1 MSPRRDWPSLDFCLG
16 TSNEVQKYECSHH
29 RVGFLRHRV
38 EQHVGA
44 GYPSMC
50 SRCHGARC
58 WAPFSFVSFD
68 MSAVG
73 PSRPPFALVVA
84 PSRWHSVVDV
94 TNPAAVGW
102 VSSSCGAKPAV
113 GLMSSSLASRPSSG
127 LSVVPVCV
135 VAPPLGLHC
144 CPWHRS

>member
-29 RVGFLRHRV
+29 RIGFLHHRV

-44 GYPSMC
+44 GYPPPLHVFSS
-50 SRCHGARC
+50 SRGTVLGSVFLRVIRH
-58 WAPFSFVSFD
+58 
-68 MSAVG
+68 
-73 PSRPPFALVVA
+73 PFALVVA

-127 LSVVPVCV
+127 
-135 VAPPLGLHC
+135 GGM
-144 CPWHRS
+144 REG